1 MVYVIVFYHDNDTVI
16 SRSQTPKAPSLCLGG
31 KLFLFLCSWRD
42 VFIFP
47 HFVGEHMP
55 LQWDLCPSRSPPAR
69 FIPLWFVLTGDI
81 ITLHGSW
88 PRHQGLLYLQRWL
101 SVSVFVCVCVC
112 IYIYGIYGGT
122 SACLNCLSL
131 HISTNLPWP
140 QADGV
145 HNVYVHTHA

>member
-1 MVYVIVFYHDNDTVI
+1 MIYVIVLYHDNDTVI
-16 SRSQTPKAPSLCLGG
+16 SRSQTPKAPSLCLRG
-31 KLFLFLCSWRD
+31 KLFLFLCSCRD

-55 LQWDLCPSRSPPAR
+55 LQWDLCPSRSPPSC

-101 SVSVFVCVCVC
+101 CVSVFVCVYMVYMEGPLRVWTACH
-112 IYIYGIYGGT
+112 YT
-122 SACLNCLSL
+122 SAQTS
-131 HISTNLPWP
+131 HDHW
-140 QADGV
+140 QM
-145 HNVYVHTHA
+145 VYVHTHA